1 MNAPLVK
8 IVGLEKQFG
17 STVALAGLDWF
28 GGGGV
33 IGLLGPNGAGKTTLL
48 RILATVLTPS
58 RGTIQIA
65 ELDPAKPAE
74 RLAIRR
80 QLGYL
85 PQHTVLYPSFC
96 AFDLVDYVAV
106 LKEITDREIR
116 QAEVRRVLTAVGLA
130 DDMHRRIRTL
140 SGGMQRRVSLATA
153 LLGDPPFLVLDEPA
167 AGLDPDQRLR
177 LRDVLSKTGQRGTVI
192 VSTHQTDEVAA
203 FCQTV
208 LVLDGGKIR
217 FKGTPRELAAVANGR
232 VWIDDQAHPGALRSW
247 VTSDNQVRSIGTPPN
262 GAQLVEPG
270 IDDGYLMLTTHGS
283 EK

>member
-1 MNAPLVK
+1 MSAPLVK
-8 IVGLEKQFG
+8 IVGLQKRFG

-48 RILATVLTPS
+48 RILATVLTPNQ
-58 RGTIQIA
+58 GTIQIG
-65 ELDPAKPAE
+65 ELDPGKPAE

-85 PQHTVLYPSFC
+85 PQHTALYPSFS

-116 QAEVRRVLTAVGLA
+116 RAEVRRVLTAVGLA
-130 DDMHRRIRTL
+130 DDMHRRIRKL
-140 SGGMQRRVSLATA
+140 SGGMQRRVALATV
-153 LLGDPPFLVLDEPA
+153 LLGDPGFLVLDEPA

-208 LVLDGGKIR
+208 LVLDQGQLR
-217 FKGTPRELAAVANGR
+217 FSGTPRELAAVAHGR
-232 VWIDDQAHPGALRSW
+232 VWIDDKAHPDALRSW

-270 IDDGYLMLTTHGS
+270 IDDGYLMLTTPGS
-283 EK
+283 KT

>member
-1 MNAPLVK
+1 MSAPLVK
-8 IVGLEKQFG
+8 IIGLEKSFG
-17 STVALAGLDWF
+17 STVALDGLDWF

-48 RILATVLTPS
+48 RILATVLTPD
-58 RGTIQIA
+58 RGTIQIG
-65 ELDPAKPAE
+65 EFNPGHPDE

-85 PQHTVLYPSFC
+85 PQHTGLYPSFS

-106 LKEITDREIR
+106 LKEFTDRKVR
-116 QAEVRRVLTAVGLA
+116 RAEVQRVLTAVGLS

-140 SGGMQRRVSLATA
+140 SGGTQRRVALATA
-153 LLGDPPFLVLDEPA
+153 LLGDPSLLVLDEPA

-177 LRDVLSKTGQRGTVI
+177 LRDVLSKSGQRGTVI

-208 LVLDGGKIR
+208 LVLDGGKLR
-217 FKGTPRELAAVANGR
+217 FNGTPRELAAVAHGR
-232 VWIDDQAHPGALRSW
+232 VWIDDQAHPDALRSW
-247 VTSDNQVRSIGTPPN
+247 VTSENQVRSIGTPPQ
-262 GAQLVEPG
+262 GAQLVEPS
-270 IDDGYLMLTTHGS
+270 IDDGYLMLTTPGS
-283 EK
+283 AI